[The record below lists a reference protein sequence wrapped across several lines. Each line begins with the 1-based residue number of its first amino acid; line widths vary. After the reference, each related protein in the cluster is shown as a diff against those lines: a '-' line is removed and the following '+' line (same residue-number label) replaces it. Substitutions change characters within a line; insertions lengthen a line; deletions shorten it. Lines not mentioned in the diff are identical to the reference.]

1 MPNFLG
7 IDPVPYD
14 PETFE
19 IPTTDHRSETQSK
32 NFLASVIA
40 ATTMRFRKSQTPGQ
54 LESNTVV
61 YRWSDG
67 SSTIAIGQD
76 HYELQD
82 KPLAPPRDKPYQ
94 PLQDS
99 HTYLVS
105 PSLASSLLV
114 SIGHMTNQ
122 YTVRPNAGVVDDALE
137 KLQLGLKAASR
148 RNLGGADN
156 GPELVNTTVDPEL
169 QRKEAEAA
177 EREKVKAQR
186 RRELAA
192 EKASVP
198 RGYGGRGGLSVMD
211 LEGGRPGRR
220 APTGNKRARPSG
232 RKQAGGYA
240 SDDSEPRG
248 RGYGDDYQQEDDFLA
263 PSDEEEEVEE
273 EEEEEEDEL
282 DEVDREE
289 PRSKKAKVSK
299 ANDDDSDADA
309 DADMDDDE
317 VTAPAATSEPAAR
330 GRNRNVIEDD
340 DDDE

>member
-14 PETFE
+14 PDTFE
-19 IPTTDHRSETQSK
+19 VPTTDHRSETQSK
-32 NFLASVIA
+32 NFLASVTS
-40 ATTMRFRKSQTPGQ
+40 ATTMRFRKTQVPDQ

-67 SSTIAIGQD
+67 SSTIAIGGD

-82 KPLAPPRDKPYQ
+82 QPLAPPKDKPYQ
-94 PLQDS
+94 PLRDS

-105 PSLASSLLV
+105 PSLTSSLLV

-122 YTVRPNAGVVDDALE
+122 YTVRPNKGVVDDALE
-137 KLQLGLKAASR
+137 KLQLGLAAASR
-148 RNLGGADN
+148 RNHGGTDN

-169 QRKEAEAA
+169 QRKEAEQA
-177 EREKVKAQR
+177 EKEKVKAQR

-198 RGYGGRGGLSVMD
+198 RGYGARGGLSVMD

-220 APTGNKRARPSG
+220 APTGNKRARPTG
-232 RKQAGGYA
+232 RKQTGGYA
-240 SDDSEPRG
+240 SDESDRRG
-248 RGYGDDYQQEDDFLA
+248 GYTDDYQQEDDFLA
-263 PSDEEEEVEE
+263 PSDEEEEEGE
-273 EEEEEEDEL
+273 DDEEEEDEL
-282 DEVDREE
+282 DEIDRQQ
-289 PRSKKAKVSK
+289 PKSKKAKVSR
-299 ANDDDSDADA
+299 DEDSDADA
-309 DADMDDDE
+309 DADLDDE
-317 VTAPAATSEPAAR
+317 EVAAPTSTTEPPAR

>member
-14 PETFE
+14 PETFD

-32 NFLASVIA
+32 SFLASATA
-40 ATTMRFRKSQTPGQ
+40 ATTMRFRKTQTEGQ

-67 SSTIAIGQD
+67 SSTIAVGEN
-76 HYELQD
+76 HYELQAG
-82 KPLAPPRDKPYQ
+82 PLAPPKNKPYE

-99 HTYLVS
+99 HTYLAS
-105 PSLASSLLV
+105 PSLTSALLV

-122 YTVRPNAGVVDDALE
+122 FTVRPNEDVVDDALE
-137 KLQLGLKAASR
+137 KLQQGLKAASR
-148 RNLGGADN
+148 RNLGGMDN
-156 GPELVNTTVDPEL
+156 GPELVNTTIDPEL
-169 QRKEAEAA
+169 QRKEAELA
-177 EREKVKAQR
+177 EKEKVKAQR

-211 LEGGRPGRR
+211 LEGRPGRR

-232 RKQAGGYA
+232 RKQIGGYA

-248 RGYGDDYQQEDDFLA
+248 RGYGDEYQQEDDFLA

-273 EEEEEEDEL
+273 EEEEEDEL
-282 DEVDREE
+282 DEIDREE

-299 ANDDDSDADA
+299 DEESDADA
-309 DADMDDDE
+309 DADLDDE
-317 VTAPAATSEPAAR
+317 DVPAPAATTGDAPAR